1 MTYILPETINNKSQK
16 EETESNTHGN
26 LTRVG
31 NLVAG
36 HLLLSTF

>member
-1 MTYILPETINNKSQK
+1 MAYILPEKINIKTQK
-16 EETESNTHGN
+16 EEIESNTHGN

-36 HLLLSTF
+36 HLLLPTF